1 MPSVQNLFN
10 YITTKFMNRKFYQ
23 TPSLEEE
30 HFRAEQGF
38 ALSTTEGGFN
48 GPSYGEEDVEW

>member
-1 MPSVQNLFN
+1 
-10 YITTKFMNRKFYQ
+10 MNKKFYL

-38 ALSTTEGGFN
+38 ALSTTEEGGFN
-48 GPSYGEEDVEW
+48 IGEGGNFTEEDVTW

>member
-1 MPSVQNLFN
+1 
-10 YITTKFMNRKFYQ
+10 MNKKFYL

-38 ALSTTEGGFN
+38 ALSTTEEGGFN

>member
-1 MPSVQNLFN
+1 
-10 YITTKFMNRKFYQ
+10 MNKKFYL

-30 HFRAEQGF
+30 QFRAEQGF

>member
-1 MPSVQNLFN
+1 
-10 YITTKFMNRKFYQ
+10 MNKKFYL

-38 ALSTTEGGFN
+38 ALSVENGFN
-48 GPSYGEEDVEW
+48 GPSYDEENVEW

>member
-1 MPSVQNLFN
+1 LKL
-10 YITTKFMNRKFYQ
+10 ITTKIIIIMNKKFYL

>member
-1 MPSVQNLFN
+1 
-10 YITTKFMNRKFYQ
+10 MNKKFYL

-30 HFRAEQGF
+30 QFRAEQGF

-48 GPSYGEEDVEW
+48 IGEGGNFTEEGVDW